1 MFVKE
6 RKNLE
11 SEEEEKEVRGR
22 GTLKNE
28 KWEKVLGKGR
38 MERRRKR
45 LGKGRRRDEEGGKR
59 EGGHHQQPPLPGCT
73 PPCVFP
79 LSHKVP
85 NAPIRSEPNQA
96 KPGHGVRLRPKTQP
110 PCLHHHHPTLAS
122 PRLASPSPTGNGAV
136 THLSALN

>member
-59 EGGHHQQPPLPGCT
+59 EGGASSTTPPPGLHSAVRFPPQPQSAQRTDPFRAKPSQAWPRRASAPQNAAPLP
-73 PPCVFP
+73 PP
-79 LSHKVP
+79 
-85 NAPIRSEPNQA
+85 
-96 KPGHGVRLRPKTQP
+96 P
-110 PCLHHHHPTLAS
+110 PPPH